1 MANSGGFTSV
11 MKKVLFSLMSIFLIF
26 QSVQLLHSLSVV
38 NPDSIGFWESL
49 IWAYL
54 LTLFVTGVF
63 AFAVFAFQLYP
74 LLGKAYYRIAN
85 PKFLKSV
92 HKYLGVEYFRRGLMF
107 FFWGTKKNKKKFFS
121 GGKSGIQNLTI
132 QTKQSE
138 FSHATFTIH
147 LCLLV

>member
-11 MKKVLFSLMSIFLIF
+11 IKKVLFSLMSIFLIF

-63 AFAVFAFQLYP
+63 AFSVFAFQLYP
-74 LLGKAYYRIAN
+74 LLGKAYYRIVN

-121 GGKSGIQNLTI
+121 GGKSGIQNLII